1 MEKIILKKRL
11 TRVIEVAIHQQRLW
25 ACGADNSLIDKE
37 LSRHESQPVAL
48 RLRQEPGDPGRN
60 ISNHGCEARGI

>member
-25 ACGADNSLIDKE
+25 ACGADNPLIDKE
-37 LSRHESQPVAL
+37 LRRHDSHPVAL

-60 ISNHGCEARGI
+60 ISNHGWEARGI